1 MRIIAG
7 EWRGRR
13 IKAPGGSD
21 VRPTTDRVREAWM
34 SALGGHLDR
43 LTVLDLFAGSG
54 ALGLEALSRGAAHVT
69 FVERA
74 RQSLCNLDENLRRLQ
89 AGGRATVVKGDA
101 FRYVR
106 RLACRSFDLALAD
119 PPYGKGHAARLL
131 ARFEEVPFARELW
144 VEHRIGEPIP
154 ELPGMRQRRYG
165 DTTLTSVAAEPAGVE
180 PHDREDT

>member
-13 IKAPGGSD
+13 IKAPGGGD

-34 SALGGHLDR
+34 SALGGRLDR

-74 RQSLCNLDENLRRLQ
+74 RQSLRNLDENLRRLQ

-101 FRYVR
+101 FGYVR
-106 RLACRSFDLALAD
+106 RLACGSFDLALAD
-119 PPYGKGHAARLL
+119 PPYEKGHAARLL
-131 ARFEEVPFARELW
+131 AWFEKVPFARELW
-144 VEHRIGEPIP
+144 LEHRTGEPIP
-154 ELPGMRQRRYG
+154 ELRGMTQRRYG